1 MKNLVFLF
9 FIASLLLGCSPKI
22 IKKTSK
28 TTTHQIDTILVI
40 PVQKTTF
47 ISQLP
52 KQGDS
57 VVLTD
62 RNTGIQLTITEFN
75 SLDTLLSL
83 WSIPDNSF
91 LKPQIKTVKKKEYE
105 FRIVQPEKKIPVKI
119 NETIVELN
127 KTNTPALVPWYYKL
141 SFKILVFALAII
153 LMIYLLKRF
162 LS

>member
-1 MKNLVFLF
+1 MKKYGFLF
-9 FIASLLLGCSPKI
+9 IIASLLIGCSPKI
-22 IKKTSK
+22 VERTSK
-28 TTTHQIDTILVI
+28 TTTHQIDSIIII
-40 PVQKTTF
+40 PEKETTF

-57 VVLTD
+57 VVLMD
-62 RNTGIQLTITEFN
+62 RNTGIQLTITEFI
-75 SLDTLLSL
+75 SLDTILGF
-83 WSIPDNSF
+83 WSDNSF

-105 FRIVQPEKKIPVKI
+105 FKIVQPEKKIPIKI

-127 KTNTPALVPWYYKL
+127 KTITPAQVPWYYKL